1 MVRVSHRYR
10 RIPTFFPPVCS
21 LSVGSIFSWRSGG
34 NYVDWYSDDICC
46 KSRDERSK
54 LEVRERV
61 IGVCSIASP
70 AMKEVEALGNHPR
83 QIDTGK

>member
-1 MVRVSHRYR
+1 M
-10 RIPTFFPPVCS
+10 
-21 LSVGSIFSWRSGG
+21 SVGSIFSWRSGG